1 MYLLDTNVLSE
12 LRKRR
17 SGKINPAVEA
27 WAGTIDQADMYLSV
41 VTIMEV
47 ELGIALLER
56 RDARQAGVL
65 RLWLHEKVMPAFSGR
80 ILPID
85 TTIALRCAR
94 LHVPDTKSER
104 DALIAATGLAHD
116 LTVVTR
122 NLADFAGTGVTLL
135 DPWTFTDCAARQGDA
150 QH

>member
-1 MYLLDTNVLSE
+1 MYLLDTNALSE

-17 SGKINPAVEA
+17 SGKMSPAVEA
-27 WAGTIDQADMYLSV
+27 WAGSVDQAGMYLSV
-41 VTIMEV
+41 ITIMEI

-65 RLWLHEKVMPAFSGR
+65 RLWLHDKVMPAFAGR
-80 ILPID
+80 ILPVD

-104 DALIAATGLAHD
+104 DAWIAATGLVHD
-116 LTVVTR
+116 LTIVTR
-122 NLADFAGTGVTLL
+122 NIVDFAGTDVTLL
-135 DPWTFTDCAARQGDA
+135 DPWAYPQ
-150 QH
+150 

>member
-1 MYLLDTNVLSE
+1 MYLLDTNALSE

-17 SGKINPAVEA
+17 SGKMSPAVEA
-27 WAGTIDQADMYLSV
+27 WAGSVDQADMYLSV
-41 VTIMEV
+41 ITIMEI

-65 RLWLHEKVMPAFSGR
+65 RLWLHDKVMPAFVGR
-80 ILPID
+80 ILPVD

-104 DALIAATGLAHD
+104 DAWITATGLVHD
-116 LTVVTR
+116 LTIVTR
-122 NLADFAGTGVTLL
+122 NVVDFAGTEVTLL
-135 DPWTFTDCAARQGDA
+135 DPWTYPQ
-150 QH
+150 

>member
-27 WAGTIDQADMYLSV
+27 WASSVDQADMYLSV
-41 VTIMEV
+41 ITIMEV

-56 RDARQAGVL
+56 RDSRQAGVL
-65 RLWLHEKVMPAFSGR
+65 RLWLHEKVMPAFTGR
-80 ILPID
+80 VLSVD
-85 TTIALRCAR
+85 TAIAVRCAR
-94 LHVPDTKSER
+94 LHVPETKSER
-104 DALIAATGLAHD
+104 DAWIAATGLAHD

-135 DPWTFTDCAARQGDA
+135 DPWTFAD
-150 QH
+150 

>member
-17 SGKINPAVEA
+17 SGKINSAVEA

-41 VTIMEV
+41 ITIMEV

-65 RLWLHEKVMPAFSGR
+65 RLWLHEKVMPAFTGR

-94 LHVPDTKSER
+94 LHVPETKSER
-104 DALIAATGLAHD
+104 DAWIAATGLAHD

-122 NLADFAGTGVTLL
+122 NTADFTGTGVTLL
-135 DPWTFTDCAARQGDA
+135 NPWAFAA
-150 QH
+150 

>member
-17 SGKINPAVEA
+17 SGKISPAVEA

-80 ILPID
+80 VLPID

-94 LHVPDTKSER
+94 LHVPETKSER
-104 DALIAATGLAHD
+104 DAWIAATGLAHD

-122 NLADFAGTGVTLL
+122 NIADFAGTGVTLL
-135 DPWTFTDCAARQGDA
+135 DPWTFID
-150 QH
+150 

>member
-17 SGKINPAVEA
+17 SGKISAAVEA
-27 WAGTIDQADMYLSV
+27 WAGSVDQADMFLSV
-41 VTIMEV
+41 ITIMEI

-56 RDARQAGVL
+56 RDTRQAGVL
-65 RLWLHEKVMPAFSGR
+65 RLWLHDKVMPAFPGR
-80 ILPID
+80 ILPVD

-104 DALIAATGLAHD
+104 DAWIAATGLVHD
-116 LTVVTR
+116 LTIVTR
-122 NLADFAGTGVTLL
+122 NVVDFAGTDVTLL
-135 DPWTFTDCAARQGDA
+135 DPWTYHQ
-150 QH
+150 

>member
-17 SGKINPAVEA
+17 SGKIDTAVEA
-27 WAGTIDQADMYLSV
+27 WANSVDQADLYLSV
-41 VTIMEV
+41 ITVMEV

-56 RDARQAGVL
+56 RDPHQASVL
-65 RLWLHEKVMPAFSGR
+65 RLWLHDKVMPAFTGR

-85 TTIALRCAR
+85 AAIALRCAR

-104 DALIAATGLAHD
+104 DAWIAATGLVHGFV
-116 LTVVTR
+116 VVTR
-122 NLADFAGTGVTLL
+122 NVADFAGTGTTLL
-135 DPWTFTDCAARQGDA
+135 DPWMGPSMEDN
-150 QH
+150 

>member
-17 SGKINPAVEA
+17 SGKISAAVEA
-27 WAGTIDQADMYLSV
+27 WAGSVDQADMFLSV
-41 VTIMEV
+41 ITIMEI

-56 RDARQAGVL
+56 RDTRQAGVL
-65 RLWLHEKVMPAFSGR
+65 RLWLHDKVMPAFAGR
-80 ILPID
+80 ILPVD

-104 DALIAATGLAHD
+104 DAWIAATGLVHD
-116 LTVVTR
+116 LTIVTR
-122 NLADFAGTGVTLL
+122 NVVDFAGTDVTLL
-135 DPWTFTDCAARQGDA
+135 DPWAYPQ
-150 QH
+150 

>member
-104 DALIAATGLAHD
+104 DAWIAATGLAHD

-135 DPWTFTDCAARQGDA
+135 DPWTFTD
-150 QH
+150 

>member
-1 MYLLDTNVLSE
+1 
-12 LRKRR
+12 
-17 SGKINPAVEA
+17 
-27 WAGTIDQADMYLSV
+27 MYLSV

-65 RLWLHEKVMPAFSGR
+65 RLWLHEKVMPAFTGR

-104 DALIAATGLAHD
+104 DAWIAATGLAHD

-122 NLADFAGTGVTLL
+122 NLADFAGTGGTLL
-135 DPWTFTDCAARQGDA
+135 DPWTFID
-150 QH
+150 

>member
-17 SGKINPAVEA
+17 SGKISPAVEA
-27 WAGTIDQADMYLSV
+27 WAGSIDQADMYLSV

-80 ILPID
+80 VLPID

-94 LHVPDTKSER
+94 LHVPETKSER
-104 DALIAATGLAHD
+104 DAWIAATGLAHD

-122 NLADFAGTGVTLL
+122 NIADFAGTGVTLL
-135 DPWTFTDCAARQGDA
+135 NPWTSAA
-150 QH
+150 

>member
-27 WAGTIDQADMYLSV
+27 WASSVDQADMYLSV
-41 VTIMEV
+41 ITIMEV

-56 RDARQAGVL
+56 GDSRQAGVL
-65 RLWLHEKVMPAFSGR
+65 RLWLHEKVMPAFTGR
-80 ILPID
+80 VLPVD
-85 TTIALRCAR
+85 TAIAVRCAR
-94 LHVPDTKSER
+94 LHVPETKSER
-104 DALIAATGLAHD
+104 DAWIAATGLAHD
-116 LTVVTR
+116 LMVVTR

-135 DPWTFTDCAARQGDA
+135 DPWTFAD
-150 QH
+150 

>member
-27 WAGTIDQADMYLSV
+27 WASSVDQADMYLSV
-41 VTIMEV
+41 ITIMEV

-56 RDARQAGVL
+56 RDPRQAGVL
-65 RLWLHEKVMPAFSGR
+65 RLWLHEKVIPAFTGR
-80 ILPID
+80 VLPVD
-85 TTIALRCAR
+85 TAIALRCAR
-94 LHVPDTKSER
+94 LHVPETKSER
-104 DALIAATGLAHD
+104 DAWIAATGLAHD

-135 DPWTFTDCAARQGDA
+135 DPWTFAD
-150 QH
+150 

>member
-17 SGKINPAVEA
+17 SGKINPTVEA
-27 WAGTIDQADMYLSV
+27 WAGSVDQADMYLSV
-41 VTIMEV
+41 ITIMEV

-56 RDARQAGVL
+56 RDPKQAGVL
-65 RLWLHEKVMPAFSGR
+65 RLWLHEKVLPAFTGR

-104 DALIAATGLAHD
+104 DAWIAATGLVHD
-116 LTVVTR
+116 MTIVTR
-122 NLADFAGTGVTLL
+122 NGVDFVGTGVRLL
-135 DPWTFTDCAARQGDA
+135 DPWT
-150 QH
+150 

>member
-17 SGKINPAVEA
+17 SGKISPAVEA

-80 ILPID
+80 VLPID

-94 LHVPDTKSER
+94 LHVPETKSER
-104 DALIAATGLAHD
+104 DAWIAATGLAHD

-122 NLADFAGTGVTLL
+122 NIADFAGTGVTLL
-135 DPWTFTDCAARQGDA
+135 NPWTSAA
-150 QH
+150 